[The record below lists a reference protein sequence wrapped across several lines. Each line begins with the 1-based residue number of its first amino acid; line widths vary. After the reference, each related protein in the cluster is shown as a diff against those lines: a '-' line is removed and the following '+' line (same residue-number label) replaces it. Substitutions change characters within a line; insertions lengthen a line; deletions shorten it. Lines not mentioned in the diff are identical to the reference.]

1 LIACYDESL
10 RPFHQSAPARTLA
23 ALTAGL
29 AVVCLL
35 PVRTRSQGAHAYT
48 IITVTGR
55 QALPTRSV
63 RGVDILQIEDIAPL
77 FHLTLHEDSLGLTIV
92 TPGERIL
99 LVPGQSFASIAGRV
113 VSLSRPVERD
123 RSGWQV
129 PLDFLSNA
137 LGPATNTRIDVRPA
151 SRLVVIG
158 KARVP
163 QITGRYTALAS
174 GGQLMLDILPDTP
187 HRVSRDGRHL
197 VIHFDADALDAA
209 PIPGLSPEFATAVRV
224 DGSSLVVDL
233 GREAVSYTIADDR
246 SQSRLTVDLL
256 PAPPPPPPPPPP
268 AAAALGEP
276 PAATATSPGAAPVW
290 SPPMPTVGAP
300 QSSGLQT
307 IVIDPGHGGDDQG
320 ARGQKGAQE
329 KDITLDVARRL
340 KTAIETR
347 LGLRVLLTRDGDI
360 DVPIDRR
367 TAFANN
373 NKAGLF
379 ISLHANAS
387 FRPSARGAQVLTLS
401 LDEYQTREEAVTR
414 PGLPVPVLGGGTRPI
429 EPVAWELAQM
439 PFADQ
444 SATVGAILVKQLS
457 DHGVPLYSQPTN
469 RMPLRVL
476 VGANMPAVLV
486 EMGFLTNASDE
497 RALTGSAE
505 PGAIVEAI
513 LGTIDDIRNGI
524 PTPTRHGGQ

>member
-1 LIACYDESL
+1 M
-10 RPFHQSAPARTLA
+10 
-23 ALTAGL
+23 TAGL

-35 PVRTRSQGAHAYT
+35 SARPQSQTAHRYT
-48 IITVTGR
+48 IVTVTGQ
-55 QALPTRSV
+55 QALPTRVSN
-63 RGVDILQIEDIAPL
+63 GVDVLQLEDIATL

-92 TPGERIL
+92 TPGQRIL

-137 LGPATNTRIDVRPA
+137 LGPATGTRMDIRHA

-163 QITGRYTALAS
+163 QITGRYVALAS
-174 GGQLMLDILPDTP
+174 GGRLLLDIQPPTP
-187 HRVSRDGRHL
+187 HRVSREGRRL
-197 VIHFDADALDAA
+197 LIHFEADALDAA
-209 PIPGLSPEFATAVRV
+209 PITGLTPDFAKAVHV
-224 DGSSLVVDL
+224 DGTSLVVDL
-233 GREAVSYTIADDR
+233 GPKAVSFAATGDGN
-246 SQSRLTVDLL
+246 QSRLSVDLL

-268 AAAALGEP
+268 VLP
-276 PAATATSPGAAPVW
+276 PAGATAAGVPVW
-290 SPPMPTVGAP
+290 SPPMPTIGAP
-300 QSSGLQT
+300 QPTGLQT
-307 IVIDPGHGGDDQG
+307 IVIDPGHGGDDEGVRGRRG
-320 ARGQKGAQE
+320 ARE
-329 KDITLDVARRL
+329 KDITLQVARQL

-347 LGLRVLLTRDGDI
+347 LGLRVLLTRDGDVN
-360 DVPIDRR
+360 VPIDRR

-379 ISLHANAS
+379 LSLHANAS
-387 FRPSARGAQVLTLS
+387 FRPAARGAQVLTLS
-401 LDEYQTREEAVTR
+401 LDEYQSREEAVTR

-444 SATVGAILVKQLS
+444 SATVGMILVKYFAA
-457 DHGVPLYSQPTN
+457 HGVPLFSPSAN

-486 EMGFLTNASDE
+486 EMGFLTNARDE

-505 PGAIVEAI
+505 TTAITEAI
-513 LGTIDDIRNGI
+513 LSMIDDIRNGI
-524 PTPTRHGGQ
+524 PTPTRGGQ